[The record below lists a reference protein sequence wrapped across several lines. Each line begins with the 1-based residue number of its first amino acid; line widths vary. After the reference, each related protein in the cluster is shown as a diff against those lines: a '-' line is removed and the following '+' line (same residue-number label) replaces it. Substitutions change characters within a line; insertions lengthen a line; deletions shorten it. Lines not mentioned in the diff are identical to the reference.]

1 MKGKKLLN
9 SCVKWRLGTEN
20 VLEKFK
26 YNIIFK

>member
-26 YNIIFK
+26 YNNF